1 MSDYSPI
8 SAAPIQWNRAAT
20 SRSADQACNFLFL
33 ELKESEQRQRA
44 LRQADRERLQATIA
58 ALTLELYAASFEN
71 DSSWRRY
78 SRAKNDY
85 GERNRYRQSPVTHS
99 TACKVADWLQDS
111 GYAEGSLGHYKRYPG
126 FGNGIGAGK
135 QSRIRASKKLI
146 DHFGVAFGV
155 RQHDIGY
162 ADWVETI
169 VLREGR
175 QDSKTNREI
184 DYEDTRETRR
194 MRENLRR
201 LNSFLSGFRI
211 SLAKEAEGIVDLP
224 PFLLRRIF
232 SRGSFELGG
241 RFYGGPWGNL
251 PSEDRVALLIDGEE
265 VVELDFSSY
274 HPRLIYQLEGIPLS
288 SSVDPYEVT
297 GWTEEGNREW
307 CKTAFQQLINA
318 EEGST
323 IRKPPQIPA
332 VKIGKG
338 GWQNLIGDLSEHHRN
353 IEKWFRSGRGLK
365 LQRLDSDI
373 AEVVLLTLAD
383 QGVCCLSIH
392 DNFIVPASQEDLLHQ
407 AMTKAYKEVV
417 SEKVCVLSDPVIHS
431 R

>member
-8 SAAPIQWNRAAT
+8 SAAPIQWNRAAA
-20 SRSADQACNFLFL
+20 SRSAEQACDFLLL
-33 ELKESEQRQRA
+33 ELEDSEQRQRA
-44 LRQADRERLQATIA
+44 LRQSDRKRLHATVS
-58 ALTLELYAASFEN
+58 ALALELYAASFEN

-85 GERNRYRQSPVTHS
+85 GQRNRYCQSPVTHS
-99 TACKVADWLQDS
+99 TACKVADWLLDA
-111 GYAEGSLGHYKRYPG
+111 GYAEGSLGHYRRYPG
-126 FGNGIGAGK
+126 FGEGVGAGK
-135 QSRIRASKKLI
+135 QSRLRATRKLTKHFEQ
-146 DHFGVAFGV
+146 DFGVGENEV
-155 RQHDIGY
+155 GY
-162 ADWVETI
+162 ADWVEMI

-175 QDSKTNREI
+175 QDNKTNREI
-184 DYEDTRETRR
+184 DYKDTAETRR

-201 LNSFLSGFRI
+201 LNTFQSGFRI
-211 SLAKEAEGIVDLP
+211 SLVNEGEGTVDLP
-224 PFLLRRIF
+224 PFVLRRIF

-241 RFYGGPWGNL
+241 RFYGGPWETL
-251 PSEDRVALLIDGEE
+251 PSEDRGALLIDGEG

-288 SSVDPYEVT
+288 SSVDPYEVP
-297 GWTEEGNREW
+297 GWTEEGHRQW

-318 EEGST
+318 EEGVKL
-323 IRKPPQIPA
+323 RRPPQVPA
-332 VKIGKG
+332 AKIGNG
-338 GWQNLIGDLSEHHRN
+338 GWQKLIRDVSDHN
-353 IEKWFRSGRGLK
+353 QDISKWFRSGRGLE

-373 AEVVLLTLAD
+373 AEAVLLTLAD

-392 DNFIVPASQEDLLHQ
+392 DNFIVPASHEDALRR

-417 SEKVCVLSDPVIHS
+417 SKKVCDCCDPIIHS